1 MKLSEFKE
9 IVNTVDDLKFEL
21 SNGESVPSH
30 YHVTEV
36 GYITKNFID
45 CGGTI
50 REEKVVNF
58 QLWYSNDF
66 DHKLEPKKM
75 LDIINLSERKLGIK
89 DFEIEVE
96 YQSDTI
102 GKYGLDFNGNAFV
115 LTSKMTDCLAPD
127 KCNIPQ
133 EKTKISLSDLVVK
146 SNSCSPDSGC
156 C

>member
-50 REEKVVNF
+50 REEKAVNF

-75 LDIINLSERKLGIK
+75 LDIINLSENKLGIG

-102 GKYGLDFNGNAFV
+102 GKYGLEFNGNTFV

-127 KCNIPQ
+127 NCGIPQ
-133 EKTKISLSDLVVK
+133 EKTKINLSDLVVK
-146 SNSCSPDSGC
+146 SNNCSPNSGC